1 MDGSVTLTIIIK
13 TVATD
18 KRDTFESS
26 VNFGQRILKKVK
38 SEMRSEITFTD
49 EVPLR
54 TLVHGRG
61 VGGVQAHRA
70 LQRVHQLLYPGA
82 LVAVTLTSST

>member
-1 MDGSVTLTIIIK
+1 MGDDWIPDRPLT
-13 TVATD
+13 VHELLACLEV
-18 KRDTFESS
+18 FEKQWLSLQERC
-26 VNFGQRILKKVK
+26 N
-38 SEMRSEITFTD
+38 ETTFTD

-61 VGGVQAHRA
+61 VGGVEADRA

-82 LVAVTLTSST
+82 LVAVPLTSST